1 MRYLLPLA
9 VLALSGCAATLEGLG
24 NDEVDLTL
32 TSGKPAEEVAACIVL
47 KLQGDND
54 LIRISADH
62 FVVSRKNG
70 YGFPV
75 VRWDI
80 KTSPSGSTLE
90 LRSST
95 PVGEATDKVRECI
108 AG

>member
-9 VLALSGCAATLEGLG
+9 VLALSGCAASIEGLG

-32 TSGKPAEEVAACIVL
+32 TSTKPAEEVASCIAL
-47 KLQGDND
+47 KLKGDND

-80 KTSPSGSTLE
+80 KTAPGGSTLE
-90 LRSST
+90 LRSSS
-95 PVGEATDKVRECI
+95 PVGEATDKVRDC
-108 AG
+108 AAA